1 MFTLAA
7 KMDACAELFLAIQHM
22 ININEFFSLLILK

>member
-7 KMDACAELFLAIQHM
+7 KMDPCAELFLAYNKLSHKPKGLPI
-22 ININEFFSLLILK
+22 